1 MSCFPE
7 LKKLFSVIMFFAGWF
22 SNNKSGDKE
31 TQSAKDIHAPVNF
44 GNQSNVAGR
53 DLYNI
58 NQYINQS
65 EVVKKV
71 NLTSLEEK
79 ILKMLAEGGV
89 IVPFVCEDFEQY
101 NMYGHS
107 NQDFVNG
114 RCCDEDIIN
123 CVKKFLKMGLIFER
137 IQNGQ
142 TEYVISEKGRNNI
155 NC

>member
-1 MSCFPE
+1 MSCFPK
-7 LKKLFSVIMFFAGWF
+7 LKKLFSVNKFFAGWF

-89 IVPFVCEDFEQY
+89 IVPFVC
-101 NMYGHS
+101 
-107 NQDFVNG
+107 
-114 RCCDEDIIN
+114 
-123 CVKKFLKMGLIFER
+123 
-137 IQNGQ
+137 
-142 TEYVISEKGRNNI
+142 
-155 NC
+155 